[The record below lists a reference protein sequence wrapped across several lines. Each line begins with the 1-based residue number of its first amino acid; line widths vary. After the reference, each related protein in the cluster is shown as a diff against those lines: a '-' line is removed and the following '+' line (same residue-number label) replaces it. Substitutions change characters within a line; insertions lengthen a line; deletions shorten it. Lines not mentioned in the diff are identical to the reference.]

1 MRNPLRAVLIDPHFF
16 LHIFLFFFQQKQEKQ
31 EEQETFPKF
40 GNLTEGAKYLER
52 FAFQYLGGEKWKIW
66 KCKKMREKKMWKF
79 RPKSISIRTA
89 HTAKKSVLVI

>member
-16 LHIFLFFFQQKQEKQ
+16 LQIFLFFFQQKQEKQ

-52 FAFQYLGGEKWKIW
+52 FAFQYLGG
-66 KCKKMREKKMWKF
+66 KKGKYANAKNCAKTYFKYIWKF
-79 RPKSISIRTA
+79 RQK
-89 HTAKKSVLVI
+89 VLR